1 MYIKQIIKRYGIL
14 ILIFSITF
22 QSCRKSRSDIGAELF
37 KETKNKVFKK
47 VDSAAYYKV
56 FREVLSESKD
66 SLSQPELIENF
77 YRQNDNDPY
86 FIVHFVPKEQLR
98 VLSEYY
104 SQASSHGLNP
114 EFFNYSEIKDLTE
127 KIYGKK
133 TIKTTEEAYRD
144 IARLELLT
152 ASSLIRYSTALQ
164 YGLVNPRKIFVSYYM
179 KTEKPDSVF
188 FKKVFAITDLK
199 AFLEDLQ
206 PKDPSYKKLQEA
218 LVNNFVYPGLSSE
231 DTKKAIALNLERL
244 RWKNKPVSDRYVW
257 VNIADFSLKYVE
269 NGKTNLTMEVC
280 VGKGPDQEPVQA
292 DYDESEGAVRPHNH
306 ETPQLNSEI
315 YNVQVNP
322 IWNIPESI
330 ATKEIYDHIR
340 KDRYYLANNNIDVYT
355 KSGKK
360 LDADNIDWSEVSKDN
375 IPYDLK
381 QAPGEKNALGKI
393 KFQFLNASDVY
404 LHDTPSQAPFK
415 EAMRA
420 VSHGCVRLEKPLD
433 FAHALFGDGEK
444 YDLIKKEIAENV
456 PTSRDI
462 PLPEKVPIY
471 IDYMTCFVD
480 DGGQIQ
486 IRPDVYLLDDILY
499 YRIKKAIAK

>member
-14 ILIFSITF
+14 ILVFSVTF

-47 VDSAAYYKV
+47 VDSAAYFKV
-56 FREVLSESKD
+56 FREMLAASKD
-66 SLSQPELIENF
+66 SLSNPGLIENF
-77 YRQNDNDPY
+77 YKQNDYEPY
-86 FIVHFVPKEQLR
+86 FIVHFIPKEQLKLLTER
-98 VLSEYY
+98 YG
-104 SQASSHGLNP
+104 QASSHGLNP
-114 EFFNYSEIKDLTE
+114 EFFNYSEMQVLTD

-133 TIKTTEEAYRD
+133 NIKTTEEAYRD

-152 ASSLIRYSTALQ
+152 ASSLLRYSTALQ
-164 YGLVNPRKIFVSYYM
+164 YGLVNPRKIFASYYM
-179 KTEKPDSVF
+179 KTEKPDSSF
-188 FKKVFAITDLK
+188 NKLFAISDMKT
-199 AFLEDLQ
+199 FLDDIQ
-206 PKDPSYKKLQEA
+206 PKDPSYQKLQQA
-218 LVNNFVYPGLSSE
+218 LASNFVYAGLSLE
-231 DTKKAIALNLERL
+231 DTKKTIELNMERL
-244 RWKNKPVSDRYVW
+244 RWKNKPSSDRYVW
-257 VNIADFSLKYVE
+257 VNIPDFSLKYVE
-269 NGKTNLTMEVC
+269 KGKTNLTMEVC

-292 DYDESEGAVRPHNH
+292 DYDESPGAVRPHNH

-330 ATKEIYDHIR
+330 ATKEIYDHIQ

-360 LDADNIDWSEVSKDN
+360 LDADNIDWSGISKDN

-381 QAPGEKNALGKI
+381 QTPGERNALGKI
-393 KFQFLNASDVY
+393 KFQFVNASSVY

-415 EAMRA
+415 QPMRA

-444 YDLIKKEIAENV
+444 YDLINKEIAEKV

-471 IDYMTCFVD
+471 IDYLTGFVD
-480 DGGQIQ
+480 DNGQIQ
-486 IRPDVYLLDDILY
+486 IRPDIYLLDAILY
-499 YRIKKAIAK
+499 ERIKHALPK